1 MPSVSFRGEAPNVQ
15 RARKRAEEEH
25 RRKAALGP
33 AEDQAVRPAG
43 AIPAPVVPAEGA
55 VVTTESE
62 SEGEGVFKNRQLG
75 ERGEPLRWTEELES
89 LLEETL
95 ENYYFDFAR
104 SAKEFGR
111 KVHAREPE
119 KYYEVNPKVL

>member
-1 MPSVSFRGEAPNVQ
+1 M
-15 RARKRAEEEH
+15 
-25 RRKAALGP
+25 
-33 AEDQAVRPAG
+33 RPAG
-43 AIPAPVVPAEGA
+43 AIPAPVAPVQEGA

-62 SEGEGVFKNRQLG
+62 SESEGVLKNRQLG

-104 SAKEFGR
+104 AAKDFGR

-119 KYYEVNPKVL
+119 KYYEVNPKVLQLKWTDVEIKRYRMRDF